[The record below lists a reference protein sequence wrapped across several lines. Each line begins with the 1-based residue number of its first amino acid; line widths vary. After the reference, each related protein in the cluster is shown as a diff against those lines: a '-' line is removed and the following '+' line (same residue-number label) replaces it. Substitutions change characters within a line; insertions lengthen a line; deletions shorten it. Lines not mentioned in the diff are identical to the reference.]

1 MLLTR
6 EAILGADDL
15 KREPVEVPEWGGTVY
30 IAMMTG
36 AARDA
41 WEQSLVDGK
50 GGTNTANI
58 RARLVAACAVD
69 EAGSR
74 LFTEADAEALGR
86 KSSIAL
92 ERCAKVAQRLNA
104 LSSADVESAKGN

>member
-15 KREPVEVPEWGGTVY
+15 KRELVKVVEWGGDLY

-41 WEQSLVDGK
+41 WEQSLIGAE

-69 EAGSR
+69 ETGAR
-74 LFTEADAEALGR
+74 LFTEADVEALGR
-86 KSSIAL
+86 KSSRAL

-104 LSSADVESAKGN
+104 LSAADVEAAKGN